1 MAQNASRATPEAS
14 RKGRETVCFCFVHM
28 RCENMTPSGKNY
40 NTWQLSAAKWALWDS
55 CVCHRKSGQLNGI
68 NKQAPRSELFFY
80 WFVCPEAQFHS
91 MCLGSYSA
99 ANNIRA
105 LAQICLSRR
114 TDTHARTHTCT
125 ARSSSRISHTLEDR
139 CFQACWKTRRRRTF
153 IL

>member
-1 MAQNASRATPEAS
+1 MGWELLCFVSWTCGAKTRTTSGEITSHNNSILFGLAAKVSLRGSRA
-14 RKGRETVCFCFVHM
+14 
-28 RCENMTPSGKNY
+28 
-40 NTWQLSAAKWALWDS
+40 
-55 CVCHRKSGQLNGI
+55 CHCKMGQLHGI
-68 NKQAPRSELFFY
+68 SKQTPRSELFFY
-80 WFVCPEAQFHS
+80 RFVCSEAQFQC

-99 ANNIRA
+99 ANNICA

-114 TDTHARTHTCT
+114 TEVHTDTHAHMHTWT